1 MVCYTEVTIRILLCL
16 DDPFPVNLFDICL
29 SSDEPRPFCV
39 HSPMSRET
47 GGLVCDGMG
56 HSQLCVSVSY
66 GSLQSFGM
74 ACASASGNSL
84 CTFIDQHS
92 VNYSRGAHFRI
103 WHSPCAA
110 PLPSPF
116 LWALTALLF
125 LSPAISALLKET
137 QALPRPH
144 PRTLPWKPS

>member
-110 PLPSPF
+110 PPPKPLSVSSHRPAF
-116 LWALTALLF
+116 LE
-125 LSPAISALLKET
+125 SCYICSAQGDT
-137 QALPRPH
+137 GSA
-144 PRTLPWKPS
+144 